1 MLNKF
6 GFGSNSINLIKLL
19 LNSQQSCGIKEGNTT
34 LYFNLKKG
42 ALQGDPVSAY
52 FFILALEVLFFF
64 FVKGNENI
72 KGIEIFKYVFLYTAY
87 ADNHTFFLRDIL
99 SVKELFY
106 SFNQFY
112 YFSGLKANTEKCEIA
127 GVGSRK
133 GSLWFKIC

>member
-52 FFILALEVLFFF
+52 FFILALEVLF
-64 FVKGNENI
+64 
-72 KGIEIFKYVFLYTAY
+72 
-87 ADNHTFFLRDIL
+87 
-99 SVKELFY
+99 
-106 SFNQFY
+106 SF
-112 YFSGLKANTEKCEIA
+112 C
-127 GVGSRK
+127 
-133 GSLWFKIC
+133 